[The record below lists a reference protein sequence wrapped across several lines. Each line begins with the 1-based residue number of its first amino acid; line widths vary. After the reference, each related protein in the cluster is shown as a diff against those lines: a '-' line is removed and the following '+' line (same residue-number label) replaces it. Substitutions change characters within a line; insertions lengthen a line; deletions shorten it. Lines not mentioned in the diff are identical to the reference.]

1 MLDMERRILDNI
13 QYTLNEAAGLNPA
26 MKISFVYEDKQYD
39 DITGYVYG
47 NVIRNDKL
55 LKNILIHNNYTG
67 KKLFDYSL
75 EYFDPECMMVIILS
89 TTDLSRCDLQ

>member
-1 MLDMERRILDNI
+1 MLDMERRILI
-13 QYTLNEAAGLNPA
+13 TNEAAGLTPA

-47 NVIRNDKL
+47 NMIRNDKL
-55 LKNILIHNNYTG
+55 LKNILIHNNNTG

-75 EYFDPECMMVIILS
+75 EYFDPGMYDGNYFIYHRLKLILHV
-89 TTDLSRCDLQ
+89 